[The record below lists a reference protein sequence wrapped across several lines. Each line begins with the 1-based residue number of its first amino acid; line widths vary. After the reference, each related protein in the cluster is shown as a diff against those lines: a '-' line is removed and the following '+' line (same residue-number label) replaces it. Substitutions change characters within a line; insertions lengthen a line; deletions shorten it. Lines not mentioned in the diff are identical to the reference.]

1 MIASSPNCEKY
12 DFLIFIIFR
21 ADRVYLGRSSKHF
34 SSGFILR
41 FPEWIQVKKCAPAV
55 FGSGGE
61 NPAYETS
68 DAGAEL
74 LISSTSPPKD
84 DYSSMLALFGPL
96 LDSQRIPAVQR
107 CFVSTPSC

>member
-1 MIASSPNCEKY
+1 M
-12 DFLIFIIFR
+12 
-21 ADRVYLGRSSKHF
+21 
-34 SSGFILR
+34 ILR
-41 FPEWIQVKKCAPAV
+41 FPEWIRVKKCAPAV
-55 FGSGGE
+55 FGSEGE

-96 LDSQRIPAVQR
+96 LDSQRIPDVQR